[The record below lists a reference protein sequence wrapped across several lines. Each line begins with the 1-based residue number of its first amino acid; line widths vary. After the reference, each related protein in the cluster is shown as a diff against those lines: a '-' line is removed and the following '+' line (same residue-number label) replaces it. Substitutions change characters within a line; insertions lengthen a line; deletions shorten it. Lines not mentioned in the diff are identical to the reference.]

1 MFYVNQCHQQAETEL
16 NCLLASEGIW
26 GKYIAELQSKNKLSL
41 MLQTIMMNRNL
52 FYRGSTAQY

>member
-26 GKYIAELQSKNKLSL
+26 GKYIAELQSKNKLPFDATNNNDEQKSFL
-41 MLQTIMMNRNL
+41 
-52 FYRGSTAQY
+52 